1 MKPILPPSDFPKNI
15 ETDFAVDWGNLIIS
29 AVDLD
34 LENGMEYLME
44 IKKYSNNDEP
54 TYGIIAKKFEYR
66 QDEGFEKVL
75 TLFAEYHPSV
85 LQVNFIPALFT
96 KTTIIKHLQEFYSA
110 PEDLYGQLMEAKFQ
124 QLDCFKIE
132 SELSSYLYY
141 YGMYQHFYENNKP
154 SRANEITRGFTK
166 LLYNSDLDNVECFVT
181 RPPWGKWFD
190 VHSCTD
196 YTFVIINKK
205 DRLIWLFCFSH
216 SD

>member
-1 MKPILPPSDFPKNI
+1 MKPILLPQDFPQNI
-15 ETDFAVDWGNLIIS
+15 ESDFAVDWENLIIS

-66 QDEGFEKVL
+66 EDAEFEKIL
-75 TLFAEYHPSV
+75 SLFAEYYTGV
-85 LQVNFIPALFT
+85 LQVDFIPVLFT
-96 KTTIIKHLQEFYSA
+96 KTAIIKHLQEFYTA
-110 PEDLYGQLMEAKFQ
+110 PGDVYGQLVEAKFQ

-132 SELSSYLYY
+132 SELSSYLYH
-141 YGMYQHFYENNKP
+141 YGMYRHFYENNKP
-154 SRANEITRGFTK
+154 SLANEITRDFTK
-166 LLYNSDLDNVECFVT
+166 ILYNSDLNNVESFVT
-181 RPPWGKWFD
+181 RFPWGKCFD
-190 VHSCTD
+190 IHSCSD

-205 DRLIWLFCFSH
+205 ERVIWLFCFSH